1 MVKIKISILLIILIL
16 TISPRLVLPQTS
28 KEIKKQNS
36 ELLKLK
42 SEITVLEKRLVSK
55 SAKEKYSS
63 EAFNTLS
70 KQTLLLNKLI
80 NKLTKEER
88 VKERSINKITNQ
100 IKTISKKTEA
110 LQKEYS
116 AYVVWIYKRSL
127 QNDLTYLFD
136 AKSFNQA
143 LLRYKYLHI
152 ISESNKDIL
161 DNLKSKTLELNKL
174 QYNYKIELKEKKNL
188 VKTKKQEK
196 QILAAKRMQKQR
208 AIKQLKNDQD
218 AINKEIEEKRLSEL
232 VIKKIIAKLTEKERR
247 RQELIRTQR
256 LKNRK
261 VEPAIDY
268 SYDKYES
275 FGALKGKL
283 NWPVSK
289 GKIVRKFGEN
299 KNERLNTVTLN
310 YGIDISTKKDIQA
323 KAISSGRVSVIDWI
337 PGYGSVI
344 IITHKGNYRT
354 VYGHLTDITVDEGDE
369 ITAGEV
375 LGKVN
380 ESLEG
385 NILHFEIWRERNY
398 QNPVKWLVK
407 K

>member
-1 MVKIKISILLIILIL
+1 MVKIKNSILLLICILL
-16 TISPRLVLPQTS
+16 FSNNLVLPQANE
-28 KEIKKQNS
+28 EIKKQNT
-36 ELLKLK
+36 ELSKLK
-42 SEITVLEKRLVSK
+42 HEIASLEKKLASK
-55 SAKEKYSS
+55 SEKEKIST
-63 EAFNTLS
+63 EALNELS

-88 VKERSINKITNQ
+88 VKEKSINKIIIQ
-100 IKTISKKTEA
+100 IKSISNKIES

-116 AYVVWIYKRSL
+116 AYIIWMYKRSL
-127 QNDLTYLFD
+127 KSDLKYFFE
-136 AKSFNQA
+136 AKSLNQA
-143 LLRYKYLHI
+143 LRRYKYLHI
-152 ISESNKDIL
+152 ISESNKNIL
-161 DNLKSKTLELNKL
+161 DKLEFKTTKLNKL
-174 QYNYKIELKEKKNL
+174 KLKYKNELREKQNL
-188 VKTKKQEK
+188 VKTKKQENQLLIVRK
-196 QILAAKRMQKQR
+196 KQKQHVVE
-208 AIKQLKNDQD
+208 QLKNDQD
-218 AINKEIEEKRLSEL
+218 AIAKEIEKKRLSEL
-232 VIKKIIAKLTEKERR
+232 VIKKIIAKLTEDERH

-256 LKNRK
+256 LKNRT
-261 VEPAIDY
+261 VAADIDY
-268 SYDKYES
+268 TYDKFES

-283 NWPVSK
+283 NWPVNR

-299 KNERLNTVTLN
+299 KNERLNTITLN
-310 YGIDISTKKDIQA
+310 YGIDIATKRGIHV

-369 ITAGEV
+369 IIAGEI

-385 NILHFEIWRERNY
+385 NILHFEIWKKRNY
-398 QNPVKWLVK
+398 QNPIKWLTK